1 MVVGVILWH
10 ACRVPE
16 SVPSPFVSVCPVC
29 QNPIDVSA
37 LEPFSKVACPHCGQL
52 VRVRRNFDHFKIIK
66 QIGEGG
72 MSRVFEAEDETLGRR
87 VALKILNR
95 QFSRDALRVESFKR
109 EALLT
114 AKISHLNV
122 IKLYST
128 GEDHGYFYIAMEL
141 VSGGSLEQRIKNQGK
156 LEEEEVLRIGL
167 EVADGLKAAEKEGLL
182 HRDVKPANIL
192 FTDSGTSKV
201 VDFGLAIFAGSED
214 EEGGEI
220 WATPYYVSPEKVIEN
235 TEDVRSDIFSLGAT
249 LYHALTGKPPHKAN
263 TSSLTELRKIKAQK
277 VSLEDT
283 GMAFAPRTVAV
294 VNRMLSVEPQKRHE
308 NYEAVVEDLRVAERL
323 VGGVTRLM
331 GSRRQQFVLLSAVAV
346 MMAFVVGW
354 LARSTGERA
363 VKSINVAPV
372 AGTAGVGGAG
382 VTLAAGQSTVGERFR
397 QGRDKVING
406 EAEAGRGIFE
416 GLLAEGLRQPT
427 LSWAR
432 VHLMI
437 CEMEAGDEKSVQ
449 KVMKQLEEESAK
461 SEGGVEDLDVF
472 FKLMGRRLLDHWG
485 GKLKVTELK
494 YRRDSEEVMGYL
506 MHGLAQWHFGDVE
519 RGREALQ
526 FFFDSMPTLKA
537 AASGPGATVEWIP
550 GYAEG
555 LQRRYG
561 SDMEVAQL
569 LATLKASG
577 DAGAVRGSLKLLE
590 EMVAK
595 LKTGGSLRAMLEKR
609 IQALKRD
616 ELKLRLADQKRE
628 MDEDESRRQREF
640 EQFQELAKLLPSLVE
655 GQNYSR
661 ALDVV
666 ESMTFQSPE
675 VKGALDTKRYLY
687 GQAQAFVKQ
696 LESDVKAAPWKGTV
710 RRLDG
715 ASAEGSVTE
724 VNESELTLTVDRGT
738 VPVAMALVSPQTL
751 VEMAMSYVEGVTD
764 STEYYRRQEQL
775 AVFARVTG
783 LETVAAMIAAPL
795 MEENR
800 EFRMRWLKVL

>member
-1 MVVGVILWH
+1 MILWH
-10 ACRVPE
+10 AFRVPE

-95 QFSRDALRVESFKR
+95 QFSRDAVRVESFKR

-141 VSGGSLEQRIKNQGK
+141 VSGGSLEQRIKNQGR
-156 LEEEEVLRIGL
+156 LPEEEVLRIGL
-167 EVADGLKAAEKEGLL
+167 EVADGLKAAHKEGLL

-201 VDFGLAIFAGSED
+201 VDFGLAVFAGSKDDED
-214 EEGGEI
+214 GEI

-235 TEDVRSDIFSLGAT
+235 SEDVRSDIFSLGAS

-263 TSSLTELRKIKAQK
+263 TASLSELRRIKSEK
-277 VSLEDT
+277 VELEDT
-283 GMAFAPRTVAV
+283 GMAFRPRTVAV
-294 VNRMLSVEPQKRHE
+294 VNRMLAISPEKRQA
-308 NYEAVVEDLRVAERL
+308 NYEAVVEELRMAERL
-323 VGGVTRLM
+323 TGGVTRLM
-331 GSRRQQFVLLSAVAV
+331 GGRRQRFVLVAAVAV
-346 MMAFVVGW
+346 VMAFVVGW

-363 VKSINVAPV
+363 VKSIKVAPV
-372 AGTAGVGGAG
+372 VETGVGVGTG
-382 VTLAAGQSTVGERFR
+382 VTLAVGQSTVGERFR
-397 QGRDKVING
+397 EGREKVIQG
-406 EAEAGRGIFE
+406 EAEAGRAIFE

-432 VHLMI
+432 VHLTI
-437 CEMEAGDEKSVQ
+437 CEMELGDEAAVR
-449 KVMKQLEEESAK
+449 KVLKQLEEESAE
-461 SEGGVEDLDVF
+461 SESGAGDLDGF
-472 FKLMGRRLLDHWG
+472 FKLVGGRLLENWG
-485 GKLKVTELK
+485 SKLKVTELR

-506 MHGLAQWHFGDVE
+506 MHGLAQWHFGDME
-519 RGREALQ
+519 KGREALQ
-526 FFFDSMPTLKA
+526 FFFDSMPTLRA
-537 AASGPGATVEWIP
+537 AASGTGATAEWIP
-550 GYAEG
+550 EYAEG

-561 SDMEVAQL
+561 PDLEVAVM
-569 LATLKASG
+569 LAKLKASG
-577 DAGAVRGSLKLLE
+577 DANAVRGSLKLLE

-595 LKTGGSLRAMLEKR
+595 LQTRGSLRGMLEKR
-609 IQALKRD
+609 IQALKRE
-616 ELKLRLADQKRE
+616 ELKLRLVDQKKE
-628 MDEDESRRQREF
+628 MDEEDARRKREL
-640 EQFQELAKLLPSLVE
+640 EQFEDLTRLLPSLVQ
-655 GQNYSR
+655 GQDYSR
-661 ALDVV
+661 ALDVL

-675 VKGALDTKRYLY
+675 VKGALETKRYLY
-687 GQAQAFVKQ
+687 GQAQAFVKK
-696 LESDVKAAPWKGTV
+696 LGADVKASPWRGTV

-715 ASAEGSVTE
+715 ASAEGAVTAI
-724 VNESELTLTVDRGT
+724 NEEELTLTVDRGT
-738 VPVAMALVSPQTL
+738 VPVAMSVVSPQTL
-751 VEMAMSYVEGVTD
+751 VEMATHYVEGVTD

-783 LETVAAMIAAPL
+783 LESVAAMIAAPL

-800 EFRMRWLKVL
+800 AFRMRWLKVL